1 MSRFFTTLSLGLL
14 FLVFLIA
21 CNSNSKEA
29 SVQNES
35 ELDSTLVGNETIEI
49 SEADSKKDNF
59 DTDELTQS
67 AQKWLVSTIENYFHP
82 MDGEHTDISSFSTD
96 EYTEFKQDAMNL
108 NNPSFSEEEFRE
120 KWKHKN
126 LDLIGMQNGFMIS
139 AQDYHTIKVTE
150 AKLKDKINEE
160 TWLFEVVVEDL
171 EYKGKY
177 WREVVVSKA
186 GNSFLIEDVMEIKEE
201 HPQ

>member
-1 MSRFFTTLSLGLL
+1 MSRFFTTLSLGFL

-21 CNSNSKEA
+21 CNSSSKE
-29 SVQNES
+29 SNVQTEN
-35 ELDSTLVGNETIEI
+35 ELDSTLVGNEAIVT
-49 SEADSKKDNF
+49 SEENSDKDDSN
-59 DTDELTQS
+59 TGELAQS
-67 AQKWLVSTIENYFHP
+67 AEKWLVSTIENYFHP
-82 MDGEHTDISSFSTD
+82 VDGEPVDISSFSTD

-150 AKLKDKINEE
+150 VKLKNQINEE
-160 TWLFEVVVEDL
+160 TWLFEVVVEDVV
-171 EYKGKY
+171 YKGKY

-186 GNSFLIEDVMEIKEE
+186 GNSFLIEDVMEIKEQL
-201 HPQ
+201 PQ